1 MVSNTKM
8 IEHIVSTHKNAKRVM
23 RKNAYRDP
31 LLAMSYDID
40 LAIDYLGKLTV
51 LEAASSKWLDMW
63 KGRIWKYEFKV
74 NDLLASIVGSDV
86 FADLDEVDGD
96 AII

>member
-1 MVSNTKM
+1 MASNTQM

-23 RKNAYRDP
+23 RRNAYRDP

-40 LAIDYLGKLTV
+40 KALTYLGKLTV
-51 LEAASSKWLDMW
+51 SEAASSAWLDMW

-86 FADLDEVDGD
+86 YADLDGVEDDDIV
-96 AII
+96 